1 MLQHQFRSNWLQCV
15 LSECCWLAPSL
26 LAVCYRLFDSVPT
39 AVEDDL
45 LRLCIAENSVLPLVG
60 EKLRTDH
67 LLLGRRRESN
77 DENWP

>member
-1 MLQHQFRSNWLQCV
+1 M
-15 LSECCWLAPSL
+15 
-26 LAVCYRLFDSVPT
+26 

-67 LLLGRRRESN
+67 LLLGRRWESN